1 MSPGSKSPSPRVSI
15 NNSHPDLERQ
25 SSSPVGESEHEDDD
39 ADDISPLMKETDQ
52 ELLDEMIVKDV
63 PESES
68 STDPVKKFEET
79 LPSTNIESIKEEDSD
94 TECKDLSYTNLD
106 LATNIPQPSQPI
118 LSFTTPFEN
127 LGKENAETTKI
138 IVKSPSSS
146 ETESE
151 KEEKQVEEIVLKEEV
166 EESPVIL
173 RRTKPSVEMDS
184 SRPTS
189 SDLSD
194 TEFKKPSIQETISK
208 FNERAEVRPTSS
220 EYESDEKPKMSPY
233 GTETA
238 ESTETD
244 EKKSRPS
251 SSDFSESN
259 DNKPAL
265 KESSTEEEA
274 KEFQSVRDRIQRF
287 DSSSVTSL
295 NKETFQQDEKPAIV
309 TSSSS
314 EAEKGAPN
322 EETSESE
329 DLKPM
334 ESVKDRISRYNSGS
348 RTSLDMEPSPLPTR
362 KNADSISLTASDH
375 EADRKEVV
383 TEETSQ
389 TSESVKERISRLNSG
404 SVTSLEREVRPP
416 SSSDYEKEKS
426 DLHRPASS
434 SASSAAKF
442 DTNEKIDLDLPVSSI
457 KDKISKFHHDIATS
471 QDSVE
476 SEKRSRPT
484 SSVYSDDFDF
494 TKPEIQAPVEDEPME
509 SIKERIS
516 RFNSGSVTSLDR
528 EGSYRVS
535 SRPSSGYSDFG
546 EKKALFEKQEDTSSS
561 KVSLVSA
568 TSSESE
574 SFAKPPRQSSSEY
587 SEEEKEEKIE
597 LESRHD
603 DISEVT
609 EHANTV
615 REKSIADDDDED
627 SIDSERKMS
636 RPVSSDY
643 SDIFDKNKVD
653 EATQP
658 QAQEDQKIS
667 QESGHKRSSSSSS
680 EDQHGDE
687 VNVPLRRHDTSSFE
701 KKDSRPVSSD
711 YSESSDK
718 PKVGAQILESSF
730 DEKEVSH
737 KMSTSSRSSLAE
749 EKNEAS
755 QLKREDTSSSEDQ
768 NEGRMMYAVCKEK
781 CLNKETKTS

>member
-1 MSPGSKSPSPRVSI
+1 MGTENEDGTVLILTDSRKETKEEFAAESHESKHYEEAETVRGEDTIQVKESNFQSEKHEHEGFEEHHIETVQQTVETSSDKGSVTTSQPRPASSSYSDSEPESPRSPSPKVSPGSKSPSPRVSI

-25 SSSPVGESEHEDDD
+25 SSSPVGESEHEEEED

-151 KEEKQVEEIVLKEEV
+151 KEEKPVEEIVLKEEV

-220 EYESDEKPKMSPY
+220 EYESDEKSKISHY
-233 GTETA
+233 GVETA

-259 DNKPAL
+259 DNKSAL

-348 RTSLDMEPSPLPTR
+348 RTSLDMEPSPLPSR

-375 EADRKEVV
+375 EADARIADRKEIVI
-383 TEETSQ
+383 EETSQ

-416 SSSDYEKEKS
+416 SSSDYEKDKS
-426 DLHRPASS
+426 DQQRPASS

-457 KDKISKFHHDIATS
+457 KDK
-471 QDSVE
+471 
-476 SEKRSRPT
+476 
-484 SSVYSDDFDF
+484 
-494 TKPEIQAPVEDEPME
+494 
-509 SIKERIS
+509 
-516 RFNSGSVTSLDR
+516 
-528 EGSYRVS
+528 
-535 SRPSSGYSDFG
+535 
-546 EKKALFEKQEDTSSS
+546 
-561 KVSLVSA
+561 
-568 TSSESE
+568 
-574 SFAKPPRQSSSEY
+574 
-587 SEEEKEEKIE
+587 
-597 LESRHD
+597 
-603 DISEVT
+603 
-609 EHANTV
+609 
-615 REKSIADDDDED
+615 
-627 SIDSERKMS
+627 
-636 RPVSSDY
+636 
-643 SDIFDKNKVD
+643 
-653 EATQP
+653 
-658 QAQEDQKIS
+658 
-667 QESGHKRSSSSSS
+667 
-680 EDQHGDE
+680 
-687 VNVPLRRHDTSSFE
+687 
-701 KKDSRPVSSD
+701 
-711 YSESSDK
+711 
-718 PKVGAQILESSF
+718 
-730 DEKEVSH
+730 
-737 KMSTSSRSSLAE
+737 
-749 EKNEAS
+749 
-755 QLKREDTSSSEDQ
+755 
-768 NEGRMMYAVCKEK
+768 
-781 CLNKETKTS
+781 